1 MPENDFSRLET
12 RVMALVE
19 EIKRLRANNRDLKK
33 ALAEV
38 EQDKVQI
45 DKERKEI
52 RRKINS
58 LLTLVES
65 LEEDNGKND

>member
-12 RVMALVE
+12 RVKALVE
-19 EIKRLRANNRDLKK
+19 EIKLLRVNNRDLQK

-38 EQDKVQI
+38 EQDKVRI
-45 DKERKEI
+45 DKERNEI
-52 RRKINS
+52 RSKVNS
-58 LLTLVES
+58 LLALVES